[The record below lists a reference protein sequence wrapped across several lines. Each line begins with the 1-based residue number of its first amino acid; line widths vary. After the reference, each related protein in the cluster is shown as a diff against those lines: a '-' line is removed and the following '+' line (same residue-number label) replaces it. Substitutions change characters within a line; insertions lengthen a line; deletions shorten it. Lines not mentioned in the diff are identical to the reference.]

1 MCNASV
7 SFHVLPA
14 AKQKSREGREGPKAV
29 LLGCAFPGSFAGPWQ
44 PEDLLQCWELFYHC
58 LSLQL
63 NLLRKVI
70 LCPNP
75 HPGLSLR
82 KMVRVGQGLFFLG
95 SCQHRAQSSARGES
109 LQVPGQRCARVCP
122 GPVQSPH
129 CSRSTVP
136 IHDFHHHCLLKM
148 PLPQWVRF
156 PSQQSVSFPFS
167 RNESKGSAEGSIS
180 QRKQWFCASLC
191 CRKGGHDRYS
201 HRR

>member
-29 LLGCAFPGSFAGPWQ
+29 LQGCAFPGSFAGPRQ

-95 SCQHRAQSSARGES
+95 SCQHRAQSSARGAS

-129 CSRSTVP
+129 CSCSS
-136 IHDFHHHCLLKM
+136 K
-148 PLPQWVRF
+148 LPVHSSRDDRTFYGCWV
-156 PSQQSVSFPFS
+156 SGVSA
-167 RNESKGSAEGSIS
+167 GTIS
-180 QRKQWFCASLC
+180 PTLDMRDAGKSS
-191 CRKGGHDRYS
+191 S
-201 HRR
+201 HRRGE